1 MPAGKLSQ
9 SNTMLYTVLTFVAF
23 FLIAAVCAVIFY
35 IKAEDYKTQRDDI
48 RGETAQLANEKQR
61 RDAVTKIVGKP
72 LKGETILGTMTTYLD
87 EMVSAIIGELVQDT
101 TAAAKVSNAIMKI
114 NETMEL
120 LGEDASAVYGPDDI
134 DLTQTIAKLKSEL
147 EAARSAARNMENRLS
162 DTQDDFDAAIAN
174 FRLEEQR
181 LINEKSRFQA
191 TADEIQAKYDELEK
205 MMQQSTDDQ
214 VRIYMDRLKKTED
227 KLKQKNMDLLKA
239 QAELAKSNEALQ
251 TALNKLEEI
260 KPRPDAH
267 VPAFDPDARI
277 VNIDRQTDVV
287 YLDIGSADH
296 VYRGLTFSVYDRN
309 VPIPEDGKGK
319 AEIEV
324 FHVTETVSAARINT
338 SSRKNPI
345 VTEDIVA
352 NLIWDS
358 KTSNVF
364 VVAGDFDFDRDGR
377 IERDGKKKIE
387 QLIERWG
394 GRLTTEVS
402 INTDFVILGT
412 PPRPM
417 PAPSRDQ
424 IELDPMIEQRYQD
437 SLTGAQQYD
446 DLLTR
451 ANTLGVPVFNQSQF
465 MYLVGYESLA
475 AKSKPL

>member
-35 IKAEDYKTQRDDI
+35 IKAEGYKTQRDDI
-48 RGETAQLANEKQR
+48 RDETAQLANEKQR

-72 LKGETILGTMTTYLD
+72 LRGETLLGTMTTYLD
-87 EMVSAIIGELVQDT
+87 EMVSAITGELVQDT
-101 TAAAKVSNAIMKI
+101 TAAAKVNNAIMKI

-120 LGEDASAVYGPDDI
+120 LGEDASAVYGPDDV
-134 DLTQTIAKLKSEL
+134 DLIQTIAKLKSEL
-147 EAARSAARNMENRLS
+147 EAARSAARNMENRLN

-174 FRLEEQR
+174 FRMEEQR
-181 LINEKSRFQA
+181 LINEKNRFQA

-214 VRIYMDRLKKTED
+214 VRIYMDRLKKTENRF
-227 KLKQKNMDLLKA
+227 KQKNMDLLKA
-239 QAELAKSNEALQ
+239 QAELGKSNEALQ
-251 TALNKLEEI
+251 AALNKLEEI

-377 IERDGKKKIE
+377 IERDGKEKIE

-412 PPRPM
+412 APRPM

-424 IELDPMIEQRYQD
+424 IELDPMIEQKYQD
-437 SLTGAQQYD
+437 SLTGAQRYD
-446 DLLTR
+446 DILAR

-465 MYLVGYESLA
+465 MYLIGYESLA
-475 AKSKPL
+475 VKSKPL